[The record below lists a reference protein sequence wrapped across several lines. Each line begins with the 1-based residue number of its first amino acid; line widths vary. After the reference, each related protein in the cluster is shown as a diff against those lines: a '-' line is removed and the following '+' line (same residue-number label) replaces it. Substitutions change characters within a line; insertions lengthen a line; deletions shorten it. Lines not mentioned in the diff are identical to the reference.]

1 MRILIAVDKF
11 KGSLSGPDAADALAA
26 GLAGDDVEID
36 IVPVADGGEG
46 TVDAA
51 LAAGFE
57 RRVAI
62 VTGPT
67 GRPVEAA
74 FAVVGDCAVIEMA
87 AGSGL
92 ALLPGAPQPLA
103 ATSRG
108 TGDLI
113 RAALDAG
120 ARTIYLG
127 VGGSACTDG
136 GAGVLA
142 ALGAELLDEH
152 GERIADGGAALY
164 ALSAIDLSRLDARLA
179 GVDLVLATDVDNPL
193 LGERGTA
200 AIFAPQKGASP
211 GQVVVL
217 EASLRRFVQVLGDVR
232 EDAAALAAEA
242 GSGAAGGVGYAA
254 RLLGAR
260 VEPGVEVVQRFTRL
274 DEHIARA
281 DLVITGEG
289 SLDEQSLG
297 GKAPVGVAGAA
308 HRAGVPVVAVCGRTT
323 LAPEQLAAAGFAATY
338 PLSAIEPDAGVSM
351 RDAAA
356 LLEIV
361 GAGIRDSTR
370 TLISASN

>member
-26 GLAGDDVEID
+26 GLKGDGVEID
-36 IVPVADGGEG
+36 IAPVADGGEG

-57 RRVAI
+57 RRVAT

-74 FAVVGDCAVIEMA
+74 FGVAGDRAVIEMA
-87 AGSGL
+87 AASGL

-120 ARTIYLG
+120 ARTISLG

-152 GERIADGGAALY
+152 GQRIADGGAALY
-164 ALSAIDLSRLDARLA
+164 ALSSIDLSGLDPRLA
-179 GVDLVLATDVDNPL
+179 DVDLILATDVDNPL

-200 AIFAPQKGASP
+200 AVFAPQKGASP

-217 EASLRRFVQVLGDVR
+217 EASLGRLVQMLGDVR
-232 EDAAALAAEA
+232 KDAAALAAEA

-254 RLLGAR
+254 RLLGAH

-274 DEHIARA
+274 NEHIASA

-297 GKAPVGVAGAA
+297 GKAPVGVARAA
-308 HRAGVPVVAVCGRTT
+308 QRAGVPVVAVCGRTT
-323 LAPEQLAAAGFAATY
+323 LTARELTAAGFAATY
-338 PLSAIEPDAGVSM
+338 SLTELEPDVAISM
-351 RDAAA
+351 REAAR
-356 LLEIV
+356 LLEEV
-361 GAGIRDSTR
+361 GAGIRRDVLVPSR
-370 TLISASN
+370 